1 MLLFIRFRSSCS
13 RSFSPSFFPS
23 SCNFLS
29 PSDVFARTRE
39 NHVKP
44 RFKAVIYVNET
55 LTTSTKFYSPELTLG
70 PPRHTP
76 RVSYSSYFFLCLYLV
91 TSLDTKETKKKREK
105 EEEEEEQEE
114 RMARKLFFPTT
125 ERSLRNDRVL
135 KLHSLMISP
144 PYPNLFLWP
153 LTKINSPPP
162 PSCLVLASLSSSLS
176 TTRPLNFSQAFN
188 TGNNLILERKR
199 DPIPYIYNSLRLPFD
214 LPQVHPLEACTS
226 EHYTSRAFLGL
237 LVPLP
242 LTTLKSGASIS
253 TIYFRGLI
261 PFP

>member
-1 MLLFIRFRSSCS
+1 MLLFILFRSSCS
-13 RSFSPSFFPS
+13 RSFSPFFFPS

-105 EEEEEEQEE
+105 EEEEEEEQEE

-162 PSCLVLASLSSSLS
+162 PPVPFSLLFLRLFLQRGHSILAKHLTQGIISSLRGNAIPSPIYITLFAFPS
-176 TTRPLNFSQAFN
+176 TFHKS
-188 TGNNLILERKR
+188 
-199 DPIPYIYNSLRLPFD
+199 IPWK
-214 LPQVHPLEACTS
+214 
-226 EHYTSRAFLGL
+226 
-237 LVPLP
+237 LVPRSITRAEFSLVSSFPFLLP
-242 LTTLKSGASIS
+242 LLSQEPRFLLSI
-253 TIYFRGLI
+253 FAV
-261 PFP
+261 

>member
-23 SCNFLS
+23 SYNFLS

-114 RMARKLFFPTT
+114 RMARKLFFP
-125 ERSLRNDRVL
+125 SAV
-135 KLHSLMISP
+135 
-144 PYPNLFLWP
+144 
-153 LTKINSPPP
+153 
-162 PSCLVLASLSSSLS
+162 
-176 TTRPLNFSQAFN
+176 
-188 TGNNLILERKR
+188 
-199 DPIPYIYNSLRLPFD
+199 
-214 LPQVHPLEACTS
+214 
-226 EHYTSRAFLGL
+226 
-237 LVPLP
+237 
-242 LTTLKSGASIS
+242 
-253 TIYFRGLI
+253 
-261 PFP
+261 

>member
-1 MLLFIRFRSSCS
+1 MSDIPAFVESIQRSRLVRDRRQVVRRVAIKRCLLFYFDPPARGGHSLSLS
-13 RSFSPSFFPS
+13 LS

-105 EEEEEEQEE
+105 EEVEEEEEQ
-114 RMARKLFFPTT
+114 RMARKLFFPAT

-135 KLHSLMISP
+135 KLT
-144 PYPNLFLWP
+144 P
-153 LTKINSPPP
+153 LRFHLHPRI
-162 PSCLVLASLSSSLS
+162 
-176 TTRPLNFSQAFN
+176 FS
-188 TGNNLILERKR
+188 GR
-199 DPIPYIYNSLRLPFD
+199 
-214 LPQVHPLEACTS
+214 
-226 EHYTSRAFLGL
+226 
-237 LVPLP
+237 
-242 LTTLKSGASIS
+242 
-253 TIYFRGLI
+253 
-261 PFP
+261 

>member
-1 MLLFIRFRSSCS
+1 MRGHSRVCRIDPAIEISQRSATSCPSCRDKTLPLILFRSSCS
-13 RSFSPSFFPS
+13 WRTHSLSLS

-105 EEEEEEQEE
+105 EEVEEEEEQ
-114 RMARKLFFPTT
+114 RMARKLFFPAT

-135 KLHSLMISP
+135 KLT
-144 PYPNLFLWP
+144 P
-153 LTKINSPPP
+153 LRFHLHPRI
-162 PSCLVLASLSSSLS
+162 
-176 TTRPLNFSQAFN
+176 FS
-188 TGNNLILERKR
+188 GR
-199 DPIPYIYNSLRLPFD
+199 
-214 LPQVHPLEACTS
+214 
-226 EHYTSRAFLGL
+226 
-237 LVPLP
+237 
-242 LTTLKSGASIS
+242 
-253 TIYFRGLI
+253 
-261 PFP
+261 

>member
-1 MLLFIRFRSSCS
+1 MSDVPAFVESIQRSRLVRDRRQVVRRVAIKRCLLFYFDPPARGGHSLSL
-13 RSFSPSFFPS
+13 SPFLS

-105 EEEEEEQEE
+105 EEVEEEEEQ
-114 RMARKLFFPTT
+114 RMARKLFFPAT

-135 KLHSLMISP
+135 KLT
-144 PYPNLFLWP
+144 P
-153 LTKINSPPP
+153 LRFHLHPRI
-162 PSCLVLASLSSSLS
+162 
-176 TTRPLNFSQAFN
+176 FS
-188 TGNNLILERKR
+188 GR
-199 DPIPYIYNSLRLPFD
+199 
-214 LPQVHPLEACTS
+214 
-226 EHYTSRAFLGL
+226 
-237 LVPLP
+237 
-242 LTTLKSGASIS
+242 
-253 TIYFRGLI
+253 
-261 PFP
+261 